1 MLHLSQYLRK
11 KKFNVSH
18 QAHAEVSSETDCV
31 AQQPT
36 PILNSVSLGA
46 SIMTEYSAATKIN
59 WLNTVFLLSTPLLAL
74 AGVILHWSLLSA
86 PGLTE
91 FIVFIAF
98 YFACGLSITVGYHR
112 LFSHRSHDASWPLV
126 LFYSIFGAGAFQNSI
141 LEWCSDH
148 RNHHKST
155 DTENDPYSAS
165 KGFWYS
171 HMGWVMI
178 EEENFQNDFSNV
190 KDLQSSKIIMWQHRN
205 IFLIGAI
212 SGIILPAL
220 IGFLIGGIATGVGC
234 LVWGGLVRT
243 VFVHHGTFLINS
255 AAHIWGTQPYS
266 EENSSRDS
274 FWLAFLTFGEGYHNF
289 HHTFQADYRNG
300 HKWYHVD
307 PSKWWITSFNLLG
320 LKSNLKS
327 TPKHSI
333 EAAKIDI
340 KSKKAFSK
348 LESRNIDTEEF
359 QSQIDEHKS
368 SMRSSLYEI
377 HKLKRELKN
386 SVASSKKAVKD
397 KIIELKKNYAEL
409 KAELKAVFKEM
420 NRQYKAFAR
429 AV

>member
-1 MLHLSQYLRK
+1 
-11 KKFNVSH
+11 
-18 QAHAEVSSETDCV
+18 
-31 AQQPT
+31 
-36 PILNSVSLGA
+36 
-46 SIMTEYSAATKIN
+46 MTEYSAATRIN

-112 LFSHRSHDASWPLV
+112 LFSHRSHEASWPLV
-126 LFYSIFGAGAFQNSI
+126 LFYAIFGAGAFQNSI
-141 LEWCSDH
+141 IEWCSDH

-155 DTENDPYSAS
+155 DTENDPYSAA

-178 EEENFQNDFSNV
+178 DEENFQNDFSNV

-212 SGIILPAL
+212 SGIILPAMV
-220 IGFLIGGIATGVGC
+220 GFLIGGISTGVGC

>member
-1 MLHLSQYLRK
+1 
-11 KKFNVSH
+11 
-18 QAHAEVSSETDCV
+18 
-31 AQQPT
+31 
-36 PILNSVSLGA
+36 
-46 SIMTEYSAATKIN
+46 MTEYSAATRIN

-112 LFSHRSHDASWPLV
+112 LFSHRSHEASWPLV
-126 LFYSIFGAGAFQNSI
+126 LFYAIFGAGAFQNSI
-141 LEWCSDH
+141 IEWCSDH

-155 DTENDPYSAS
+155 DTENDPYSAA

-178 EEENFQNDFSNV
+178 DEENFQNDFSNV

-220 IGFLIGGIATGVGC
+220 IGFLLGGIATGIGC

>member
-1 MLHLSQYLRK
+1 
-11 KKFNVSH
+11 
-18 QAHAEVSSETDCV
+18 
-31 AQQPT
+31 
-36 PILNSVSLGA
+36 
-46 SIMTEYSAATKIN
+46 MTEYSAATKIN

-112 LFSHRSHDASWPLV
+112 LFSHRSHEASWPLV

-155 DTENDPYSAS
+155 DTENDPYSAA

-220 IGFLIGGIATGVGC
+220 IGFLIGGIATGIGC

>member
-1 MLHLSQYLRK
+1 
-11 KKFNVSH
+11 
-18 QAHAEVSSETDCV
+18 
-31 AQQPT
+31 
-36 PILNSVSLGA
+36 
-46 SIMTEYSAATKIN
+46 MTEYSAATRIN
-59 WLNTVFLLSTPLLAL
+59 WLNTVFLLFTPILAL
-74 AGVILHWSLLSA
+74 AGVILHWRLLSA

-91 FIVFIAF
+91 FLVFLAF

-112 LFSHRSHDASWPLV
+112 LFSHRSHEASWPLV
-126 LFYSIFGAGAFQNSI
+126 LFYAIFGAGAFQNSI
-141 LEWCSDH
+141 IEWCSDH

-155 DTENDPYSAS
+155 DTENDPYSAA

-171 HMGWVMI
+171 HMGWVMV

-220 IGFLIGGIATGVGC
+220 IGFLIGGFATGVGC

-359 QSQIDEHKS
+359 QNQIDEHKS
-368 SMRSSLYEI
+368 SMRTSLYEI

-386 SVASSKKAVKD
+386 CVASSKKAVKD

-420 NRQYKAFAR
+420 NRQYKTFAR

>member
-1 MLHLSQYLRK
+1 
-11 KKFNVSH
+11 
-18 QAHAEVSSETDCV
+18 
-31 AQQPT
+31 
-36 PILNSVSLGA
+36 
-46 SIMTEYSAATKIN
+46 MTEYSAATRIN

-74 AGVILHWSLLSA
+74 AGIILHWSLLSA

-112 LFSHRSHDASWPLV
+112 LFSHRSHEASWPLV
-126 LFYSIFGAGAFQNSI
+126 LFYAIFGAGAFQNSI
-141 LEWCSDH
+141 IEWCSDH

-155 DTENDPYSAS
+155 DTENDPYSAA

-178 EEENFQNDFSNV
+178 DEENFQNDFSNV

-220 IGFLIGGIATGVGC
+220 IGFLIGGIATGIGC

-307 PSKWWITSFNLLG
+307 PSKWWITSFNFLG

-333 EAAKIDI
+333 EAAKIDM

-420 NRQYKAFAR
+420 NRQYKTFAR